1 MQNLL
6 NSAYSREDWISFLQN
21 RFLPDDFQLRKEA
34 INIDFKSNYIQPT
47 AFWIGDC
54 ASLGDLA
61 IIEIYHNSA
70 KDPRIGVS
78 RDAFRLMALHNLD
91 KALFFFVSDNSK
103 NFRFSLITLDLQL
116 KGKKVE
122 YQFSNPKRFSFF
134 LGEGAKIKTPHSF
147 LIAKSRVRSFADL
160 QERFSVEVVN
170 KEFYQEIQ
178 SLFYR
183 LVGGKIK
190 VSGKLQ
196 DFPARLCLPDAGN
209 SQQRQEFGVRLI
221 GRLVFCWFL
230 KKKLSDGGLPLIP
243 DAVLSSQAV
252 VDSYYHKVLEPLFFE
267 ILNTPL
273 GKREAEFRSPLY
285 DIIPFLNGG
294 LFDPSLHQD
303 YYYHLTSAQKHQPSY
318 TLKVPDDWLRDFFS
332 TLETYNFT
340 IDENIPIDIDLSV
353 DPEMLGRIF
362 ENLLAEI
369 NPETGKNA
377 QNATG
382 SFYTP
387 RPIVEYMVDESLVQ
401 YLLHHSSV
409 SEADLRALVDYN
421 IETVELS
428 KAQCKEILQALDS
441 IKVLD
446 PACGSG
452 AFPIGMLQ
460 KMLLILQKVDPES
473 VDWIILQLDKV
484 PVSIRKSVEDK
495 LMDENWSYR
504 HKMGII
510 QNAIYGVDLQPIA
523 TEISKLRLFLTLIV
537 DEKIIDNQPNRNI
550 NPLPNLSF
558 KFVSANTLLPLP
570 DSQQEEQMEAL
581 DFDSLFEP
589 KIQAMQR
596 AREDYFFAYGD
607 AKEKLI
613 QKFKEVQQE
622 LSREFFSSGSV
633 NKRALALAN
642 WEPFSDKASDWF
654 DPAWIFGIKEGFDIV
669 IGNPPYIQLQ
679 KDLDGTKKYA
689 DLYKNIGYQS
699 FERTG
704 DIYCLFYEKGYELLK
719 LGGHITFITSN
730 KWMRAGYG
738 ESLRRF
744 LSANTRPQ
752 TLLDLSAIKVFDNAT
767 VDTNILVFQKTKPQ
781 PGSGY
786 ALSFQKDYQK
796 NDNLYDYVH
805 EKQIPMPA
813 FGADSWVISDDLSLK
828 LKAKIEAMGTPL
840 KDWDVSINYG
850 IKTGFNEAF
859 IISGAKKAELIE
871 QDHRSAEI
879 IKPVLR
885 GKDIRRYQAN
895 FADLWL
901 IFIPWHF
908 PLHKDPS
915 IQGASL
921 KAEEFFRDEYPAIYR
936 HLEGYKER
944 LSARN
949 KAETGIRYEWYA
961 LQRCAATYYEEFEK
975 ERIVYRQVGVEMDA
989 SLIPEGYFINDKLY
1003 MISGKNLRFLIALL
1017 NSKLFNNVQIKNASI
1032 TGGKGESFLSQISL
1046 PIPPQPET
1054 WFPFTDKIFEL
1065 KKQEEDTQTYED
1077 QIDLMVYKLYD
1088 LNYEEMRLIDP
1099 NLDQVL
1105 ASFGLDANSFAQLS
1119 LKDLQGLIPKYE

>member
-6 NSAYSREDWISFLQN
+6 NSAYSRESWISFLQN
-21 RFLPDDFQLRKEA
+21 RFLPDDFQLRKEVIA
-34 INIDFKSNYIQPT
+34 INFKSNYIQPT

-61 IIEIYHNSA
+61 IIEISHNSV

-116 KGKKVE
+116 KDKRVE

-134 LGEGAKIKTPHSF
+134 LGEGAKTKTPQNF
-147 LIAKSRVRSFADL
+147 LIAKNRVRSFADL

-190 VSGKLQ
+190 LAGRLQ
-196 DFPARLCLPDAGN
+196 DFPARLCLPGTKDR
-209 SQQRQEFGVRLI
+209 QQMQEFGVRLI

-230 KKKLSDGGLPLIP
+230 KKKLSDAGLPLIP
-243 DAVLSSQAV
+243 EAVLSSMAV
-252 VDSYYHKVLEPLFFE
+252 MDSYYHKVLEPLFFE

-273 GKREAEFRSPLY
+273 GKRSSEFRSPLY
-285 DIIPFLNGG
+285 DKIPFLNGG

-303 YYYHLTSAQKHQPSY
+303 FYYHPTSAQKHQPCY

-387 RPIVEYMVDESLVQ
+387 RPIVEYMVNESLVQ
-401 YLLHHSSV
+401 YLLHKSSV
-409 SEADLRALVDYN
+409 SEAVLRALLDYN
-421 IETVELS
+421 IEEVELS
-428 KAQCKEILQALDS
+428 KAQCGEILKALDT

-452 AFPIGMLQ
+452 AFPIGILQ

-473 VDWIILQLDKV
+473 VDWLILQLDKV

-495 LMDENWSYR
+495 MMNENWNYQ

-510 QNAIYGVDLQPIA
+510 QNAIYGVDLQPVA

-570 DSQQEEQMEAL
+570 DPQQEAQMEAL
-581 DFDSLFEP
+581 DFDSVFEP
-589 KIQAMQR
+589 KIKAMQR
-596 AREDYFFAYGD
+596 AREDYFFAFGE

-613 QKFKEVQQE
+613 QKFKDIQSE
-622 LSREFFSSGSV
+622 LSKEFYATGSV
-633 NKRALALAN
+633 NKRALALAK
-642 WEPFSDKASDWF
+642 WEPFSDEPNEWF
-654 DPAWIFGIKEGFDIV
+654 DSAWIFGISQGFDIV

-679 KDLDGTKKYA
+679 KDLNGKKKYA
-689 DLYKNIGYQS
+689 DLYKDLGYQS

-719 LGGHITFITSN
+719 TGGHLTFITSN

-738 ESLRRF
+738 KSLRHF

-752 TLLDLSAIKVFDNAT
+752 ILLDLAALKVFDNAT
-767 VDTNILVFQKTKPQ
+767 VDPNILIFQKTEPR
-781 PGSGY
+781 PGSG
-786 ALSFQKDYQK
+786 F
-796 NDNLYDYVH
+796 
-805 EKQIPMPA
+805 
-813 FGADSWVISDDLSLK
+813 
-828 LKAKIEAMGTPL
+828 
-840 KDWDVSINYG
+840 
-850 IKTGFNEAF
+850 
-859 IISGAKKAELIE
+859 
-871 QDHRSAEI
+871 
-879 IKPVLR
+879 
-885 GKDIRRYQAN
+885 
-895 FADLWL
+895 
-901 IFIPWHF
+901 
-908 PLHKDPS
+908 
-915 IQGASL
+915 
-921 KAEEFFRDEYPAIYR
+921 
-936 HLEGYKER
+936 
-944 LSARN
+944 
-949 KAETGIRYEWYA
+949 
-961 LQRCAATYYEEFEK
+961 
-975 ERIVYRQVGVEMDA
+975 
-989 SLIPEGYFINDKLY
+989 
-1003 MISGKNLRFLIALL
+1003 
-1017 NSKLFNNVQIKNASI
+1017 
-1032 TGGKGESFLSQISL
+1032 
-1046 PIPPQPET
+1046 
-1054 WFPFTDKIFEL
+1054 
-1065 KKQEEDTQTYED
+1065 
-1077 QIDLMVYKLYD
+1077 
-1088 LNYEEMRLIDP
+1088 
-1099 NLDQVL
+1099 
-1105 ASFGLDANSFAQLS
+1105 
-1119 LKDLQGLIPKYE
+1119 